1 MTNIQVH
8 KYQNQPSKWLLAVV
22 LLLSFF
28 NFSGFVIQ
36 TQQKPNAPQ
45 TTWVQS
51 APTRI
56 VKSIAYK
63 RALIHR
69 QNRLN
74 PLSFFVRSSITIDEV
89 HSKQVKAQISHY
101 HGLNIPTLQTRFF
114 YQHKTIPQNTSDD
127 PAIALV

>member
-1 MTNIQVH
+1 MNTTRKPNH
-8 KYQNQPSKWLLAVV
+8 QNLFSKWLFAAV

-28 NFSGFVIQ
+28 NFSGFVVQ

-51 APTRI
+51 NQNQV

-63 RALIHR
+63 RALIHT
-69 QNRLN
+69 QNRPN
-74 PLSFFVRSSITIDEV
+74 SFFVVSSINLSEAY
-89 HSKQVKAQISHY
+89 SRQVKAQLINYCDS
-101 HGLNIPTLQTRFF
+101 NIPCPQTRFF

>member
-1 MTNIQVH
+1 MKNTRIHN
-8 KYQNQPSKWLLAVV
+8 YQNLFSKWLLAAV

-45 TTWVQS
+45 TTLVQS
-51 APTRI
+51 NQNRV
-56 VKSIAYK
+56 VKTIAYQ
-63 RALIHR
+63 RALIHT

-74 PLSFFVRSSITIDEV
+74 PLSFFFISSINLSEV
-89 HSKQVKAQISHY
+89 HSRQVKAQITNY
-101 HGLNIPTLQTRFF
+101 CNLNIPHLQTRFF

-127 PAIALV
+127 PAISLV